1 MISANVILSEDTRH
15 SGKLLQ
21 YYNIKA
27 QLISYRKFNEAHR
40 EQAVLTRLKQGEI
53 VALISDAG
61 TQLAKICVKEKID
74 VIPIPRACAV
84 VAALSA
90 SGLETDEFTSVNFF
104 SHTLFFVLSSISV
117 KADAY

>member
-1 MISANVILSEDTRH
+1 LRSADVILSEDTRH

-27 QLISYRKFNEAHR
+27 QLLSYHKFNEAQR

-61 TQLAKICVKEKID
+61 TPGISDPGTQLV
-74 VIPIPRACAV
+74 
-84 VAALSA
+84 SA
-90 SGLETDEFTSVNFF
+90 YYSFSFELFSRLVLFIINLLTSVL
-104 SHTLFFVLSSISV
+104 HIV
-117 KADAY
+117 